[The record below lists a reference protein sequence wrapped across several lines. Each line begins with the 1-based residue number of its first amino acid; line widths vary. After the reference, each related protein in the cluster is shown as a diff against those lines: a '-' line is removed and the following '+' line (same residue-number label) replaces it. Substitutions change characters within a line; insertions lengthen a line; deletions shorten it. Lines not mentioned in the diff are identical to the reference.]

1 MGSIAEPSER
11 LREETRRYND
21 GLSGAESLM
30 SLRATELRR
39 MVELAWPRG
48 RANRAG
54 KPSTKADMAEW
65 LLARMPPHRVSYRVR
80 FADPVPVG
88 AVEVK
93 RRADAAVAAHLAGR
107 PCADEVVADG

>member
-1 MGSIAEPSER
+1 MCRRYEPSER
-11 LREETRRYND
+11 LREEVRRYDD
-21 GLSGAESLM
+21 GLSGTESLM

-48 RANRAG
+48 RASHEV
-54 KPSTKADMAEW
+54 KPTTKADMAEW
-65 LLARMPPHRVSYRVR
+65 LLARMPAYCASWRVR
-80 FADPVPVG
+80 FSEPVPVD

-93 RRADAAVAAHLAGR
+93 RRAEAAVAAHLAGR